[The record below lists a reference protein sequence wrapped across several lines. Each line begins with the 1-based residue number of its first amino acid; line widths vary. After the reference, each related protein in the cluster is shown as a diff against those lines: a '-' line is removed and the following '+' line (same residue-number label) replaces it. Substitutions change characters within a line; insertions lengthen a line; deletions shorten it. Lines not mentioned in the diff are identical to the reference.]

1 MTISHPG
8 ETEASLLVNY
18 IADLSHADDCHGWP
32 RLLSV
37 MLMCV
42 SIALTMTSSYAGGGV
57 TLGTSVLLWWLGV
70 RVMRR
75 LDHTPPVQY
84 SIECDGLGLLWF
96 GSLGSTRGDLIERH
110 LPVQVAPSYHDVR
123 LIADSDLQIAFCVS
137 SRTTADRFACIPPGD
152 IPLAIH
158 LKTVLSITSACVATR
173 FGPLH
178 ALRVEF
184 VDEHGLRRRG
194 TIAAGT
200 RAERDALALT
210 LQAPYLRV
218 VRA

>member
-8 ETEASLLVNY
+8 ETETSLLINL

-42 SIALTMTSSYAGGGV
+42 SIALTVTSSYTDGGV
-57 TLGTSVLLWWLGV
+57 TLGASILLWWLSV
-70 RVMRR
+70 QIMRR
-75 LDHTPPVQY
+75 LDYTPPVPHA
-84 SIECDGLGLLWF
+84 IECDELGLLWF
-96 GSLGSTRGDLIERH
+96 GSLGSTYGDHFERH

-123 LIADSDLQIAFCVS
+123 LIADGDSQIAFRALNRTSADCIVS
-137 SRTTADRFACIPPGD
+137 APPEHE
-152 IPLAIH
+152 PLAIH
-158 LKTVLSITSACVATR
+158 LKIVLLTTSACVATQ

-184 VDEHGLRRRG
+184 VDERGLRRRG

-210 LQAPYLRV
+210 LQAPRLRV